1 MKRLLRSRRFWLA
14 SLLFSVAGVV
24 GVQLIS
30 AADEAPEVAP
40 ADLERT
46 RGIVKMVDELN
57 KAYVIH
63 ITATYVRA
71 QEIAP
76 AARIARKVFDH
87 MEAKKMI
94 HSGRLIDVTG
104 NPIGEN
110 NVAKSDFEK
119 RITPRIKKGEAYIDE
134 VGKTSDGKTI
144 YRAATIVPCVMK
156 ECTNCHTGVK
166 VGDVLG
172 ALIYEVPIIK

>member
-1 MKRLLRSRRFWLA
+1 MNLLRARPLLCSSLLLGVAAVGFAPWLA
-14 SLLFSVAGVV
+14 
-24 GVQLIS
+24 
-30 AADEAPEVAP
+30 AADDAPKVAP

-46 RGIVKMVDELN
+46 RAIVKFVDELN
-57 KAYVIH
+57 KAYVVN
-63 ITATYVRA
+63 ITGTYVRA

-87 MEAKKMI
+87 MESKKLI
-94 HSGRLIDVTG
+94 HSGRLIDVSG

-119 RITPRIKKGEAYIDE
+119 RIAPLIKKGEAYVDE
-134 VGKTSDGKTI
+134 VGTTPDGKTI
-144 YRAATIVPCVMK
+144 LRAATIVPCVMK
-156 ECTNCHTGVK
+156 ECTNCHAGVK
-166 VGDVLG
+166 VGDVMG